1 MRKLLK
7 IPWDLRGCWSFNAFP
22 KFLRKKLG
30 ESAREDRGI
39 FGGRGGRNNAK

>member
-1 MRKLLK
+1 ML
-7 IPWDLRGCWSFNAFP
+7 DFNSVP
-22 KFLRKKLG
+22 KFLRKNLG